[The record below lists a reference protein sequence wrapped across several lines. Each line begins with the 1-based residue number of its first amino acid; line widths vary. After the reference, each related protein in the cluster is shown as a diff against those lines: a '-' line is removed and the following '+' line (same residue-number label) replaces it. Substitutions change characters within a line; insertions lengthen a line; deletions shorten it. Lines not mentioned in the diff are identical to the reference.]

1 MISAISLLAWVSEKD
16 VQRFY
21 SEKHQSLMKT
31 KVDDIEKAKWR
42 KHSLYK
48 LSKEELMSK
57 CVEKKLDLTGNKVN
71 MVRRLSLVYPSEE
84 LDDNPLLYDGDLM
97 SVPAGLNRLNV
108 AQLREI
114 LRHHGILE
122 DGVKEELVLRVRLL
136 KGGREKAAFS
146 RERISIIQAISF
158 AEELFTV
165 TKTLSTE
172 RVCRVRE
179 YSRCNESHY
188 QTRDKPLLSIYQT
201 RISSSAQN
209 SECIKKEFEAT
220 LQPLKQAV
228 KSEEEAATV
237 AHKLGTDDKPYVNK
251 QTSLPKEK
259 NNTKGKS
266 DKLSVRKSVR
276 LASATGKTTDE
287 FAKVKQLLTNIG
299 TQVEVYWS
307 DAELTGTNWESGWYL
322 GEVQSYDE
330 DEHTIHVMY
339 EKEKTHLYSICIMA
353 GLLEGIIRPVG

>member
-1 MISAISLLAWVSEKD
+1 M
-16 VQRFY
+16 
-21 SEKHQSLMKT
+21 
-31 KVDDIEKAKWR
+31 
-42 KHSLYK
+42 
-48 LSKEELMSK
+48 
-57 CVEKKLDLTGNKVN
+57 
-71 MVRRLSLVYPSEE
+71 
-84 LDDNPLLYDGDLM
+84 YDGDLM
-97 SVPAGLNRLNV
+97 SVPGNIAGLNRLNV

-114 LRHHGILE
+114 LRYHGILE
-122 DGVKEELVLRVRLL
+122 DGVKEELVLRV
-136 KGGREKAAFS
+136 GREKAAFL

-188 QTRDKPLLSIYQT
+188 RTRDKPLLSIYQT
-201 RISSSAQN
+201 RINSSAQN
-209 SECIKKEFEAT
+209 SEFIKKEFEAT
-220 LQPLKQAV
+220 LHPLKQAV
-228 KSEEEAATV
+228 KSDEEAATV
-237 AHKLGTDDKPYVNK
+237 AHKLGTDDNPYVNK

-266 DKLSVRKSVR
+266 DKLSVLKSVR

-287 FAKVKQLLTNIG
+287 FDKVKHLLTNIG

-307 DAELTGTNWESGWYL
+307 DADLTGTNWESGWYL
-322 GEVQSYDE
+322 GEVQSYNE
-330 DEHTIHVMY
+330 DIIHVMY

>member
-1 MISAISLLAWVSEKD
+1 
-16 VQRFY
+16 
-21 SEKHQSLMKT
+21 
-31 KVDDIEKAKWR
+31 
-42 KHSLYK
+42 
-48 LSKEELMSK
+48 MSK
-57 CVEKKLDLTGNKVN
+57 CVEKKLDSTGNKVN
-71 MVRRLSLVYPSEE
+71 MVRCLSLVYPSEE

-97 SVPAGLNRLNV
+97 SVPGNIAGLNRLNV

-114 LRHHGILE
+114 LRHHAILE
-122 DGVKEELVLRVRLL
+122 DGVKEELVLRVGLL

-158 AEELFTV
+158 AEELFTI
-165 TKTLSTE
+165 TKMLSTE

-188 QTRDKPLLSIYQT
+188 RTRDKPLLSIYQT
-201 RISSSAQN
+201 RINSSAQN
-209 SECIKKEFEAT
+209 SEFIKKEFEAT
-220 LQPLKQAV
+220 LHPLKQAV
-228 KSEEEAATV
+228 KSDEEAATV
-237 AHKLGTDDKPYVNK
+237 AHKLGTDDNNVNK

-287 FAKVKQLLTNIG
+287 FDKVKHLLTNIG

-307 DAELTGTNWESGWYL
+307 DADLTGTNWESGWYL

-330 DEHTIHVMY
+330 DEDIIHV
-339 EKEKTHLYSICIMA
+339 LY
-353 GLLEGIIRPVG
+353 